1 MHMLSVAVRREQQF
15 KWENY
20 QHGSK
25 TNNNISYQYEI
36 RIVAVHRLF
45 TFFALLY
52 IGLPCVPKND
62 VKTQIVVTTTELSEL
77 IIPLILLTI

>member
-45 TFFALLY
+45 TFFA
-52 IGLPCVPKND
+52 
-62 VKTQIVVTTTELSEL
+62 
-77 IIPLILLTI
+77 